1 MTTQELL
8 ARKNRAMAER
18 FKAALEKG
26 ERPVVLPP
34 YEMARRHLTDT
45 LIRLADDELYNM
57 LSEDPAYYFHNP
69 ATAEIIRDK
78 VFDHPDVFDALQH
91 YALELCKCRVQRNEA
106 EFMAEIKGADR

>member
-1 MTTQELL
+1 MTTHFITNQLNK
-8 ARKNRAMAER
+8 RMAER

-45 LIRLADDELYNM
+45 LIRLADDALYNL
-57 LSEDPAYYFHNP
+57 LSEDPAYYYMNP

-78 VFDHPDVFDALQH
+78 VFDHPDVFDALQD
-91 YALELCKCRVQRNEA
+91 YALELCKCRVKRNEA
-106 EFMAEIKGADR
+106 DFMAEIKGADR